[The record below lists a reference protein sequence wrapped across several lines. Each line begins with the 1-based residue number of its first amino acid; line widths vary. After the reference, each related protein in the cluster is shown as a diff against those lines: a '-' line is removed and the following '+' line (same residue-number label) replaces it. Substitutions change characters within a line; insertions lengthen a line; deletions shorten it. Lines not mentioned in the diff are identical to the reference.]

1 MLGFNNLNNKLREH
15 YRKIKLEEIAN
26 KVIVKKSKYGEKLH
40 PPTSKER
47 GVSPSLSRIFLL
59 FW

>member
-26 KVIVKKSKYGEKLH
+26 KVIVKKK
-40 PPTSKER
+40 
-47 GVSPSLSRIFLL
+47 
-59 FW
+59 